1 MEQAKKSIVIFSG
14 FITPDRVAA
23 MGDLLRR
30 KIAEGVKVRC
40 VTRPPSRN
48 GSIPEELGRSAL
60 EALEGLG
67 AIVDLHAEI
76 HEKVVLI
83 DGRIAWFGSLNPL
96 SHTARTSELMA
107 RLDNTIL
114 AQHLAGL
121 LRVRRRQADAS
132 ESDGIVAENPRCERC
147 GHWSVLIRGR
157 FGLFFACEN
166 SECEWKQDVDAF
178 RRQSRADKR
187 HQAR

>member
-1 MEQAKKSIVIFSG
+1 LRLICKNLEARYPDTDAGQSVI
-14 FITPDRVAA
+14 
-23 MGDLLRR
+23 GDLLRR

-40 VTRPPSRN
+40 VTRPPARN

-67 AIVDLHAEI
+67 AIVDLRAEI

-96 SHTARTSELMA
+96 PHTAR
-107 RLDNTIL
+107 
-114 AQHLAGL
+114 QGH
-121 LRVRRRQADAS
+121 VW
-132 ESDGIVAENPRCERC
+132 ESDGIVAESPRCERC
-147 GHWSVLIRGR
+147 RRWCVLIRGR

-166 SECEWKQDVDAF
+166 SECEWKQNVDAF
-178 RRQSRADKR
+178 RRPSQAGKR
-187 HQAR
+187 

>member
-1 MEQAKKSIVIFSG
+1 LRLICKNLEARYPDTDAGQSVI
-14 FITPDRVAA
+14 
-23 MGDLLRR
+23 GDLLRR

-40 VTRPPSRN
+40 VTRPPARN

-67 AIVDLHAEI
+67 AIVDLRAEI

-96 SHTARTSELMA
+96 PHTARTSELMA
-107 RLDNTIL
+107 RVDNTIF

-121 LRVRRRQADAS
+121 LAIRRRQGHVW
-132 ESDGIVAENPRCERC
+132 ESDGIVAESPRCERC
-147 GHWSVLIRGR
+147 RRWCVLIRGR

-166 SECEWKQDVDAF
+166 SECEWKQNVDAF
-178 RRQSRADKR
+178 RRPSQAGKR
-187 HQAR
+187 